1 IKVPFNLK
9 KCTLKL
15 PKVYQLNKQLP
26 APIDCDTYHHFYDI
40 TDAGEIKVL
49 L

>member
-1 IKVPFNLK
+1 
-9 KCTLKL
+9 
-15 PKVYQLNKQLP
+15 
-26 APIDCDTYHHFYDI
+26 IDCDTYHHFYDI

>member
-1 IKVPFNLK
+1 
-9 KCTLKL
+9 
-15 PKVYQLNKQLP
+15 P

>member
-1 IKVPFNLK
+1 
-9 KCTLKL
+9 
-15 PKVYQLNKQLP
+15 
-26 APIDCDTYHHFYDI
+26 PIDCDTYHHFYDI